1 MAKWKCSVCG
11 YVYDEERGE
20 PATKTPQN
28 TRFGDLPD
36 DWKCPVCGADTSAFE
51 QLPEGAAPGPAR
63 AVTKWKCSVCGYLYD
78 EEAGEPA
85 TDTSPHTRFGDLPDD
100 WKCPVCGS
108 GKNVFEPVLGEAMH
122 ETADTTVSDVLIAE
136 MEAWGISLIF
146 GLPGTSSLGLVDAV
160 RKNPAMRYIVVRHE
174 ENAAMA
180 ASAYHKLTGKIAA
193 CLTIAGPG
201 ATNLATGLY
210 DAKEDHASVLSIN
223 GQVATQYTGPGG
235 IQEIDQ
241 DAFFRPVTVYN
252 NTIYDRKMAVLLLT
266 KALKYATLHEGVA
279 QLSVPNDIQK
289 LPLSAPHS
297 SRETC
302 IRGLPIV
309 PAGHDLRA
317 AADAINAAHRP
328 VILAGWGAHQAA
340 DDVVRLATTLQ
351 APIVT
356 TFRSKGILPDTHEWL
371 IGILGSVG
379 SPHARKLVT
388 ESDLLITLG
397 VGFSKFT
404 NVPLDKKMVQV
415 DTNPVKL
422 GKNADSIPLWGN
434 CVHLLPLLIPLL
446 KARPKDGMTD
456 RIAAMKDEWRALL
469 DREAD
474 ADAVPIR
481 PPYIMKVLS
490 GLIPDD
496 AVIALDV
503 GENQWWF
510 GRNFLMKHQRF
521 AMSGYLGTMGFG
533 LPAAIAAKCAYPDK
547 TVFCIT
553 GDGGFAM
560 AMADFVTAVKY
571 DLPMVVVV
579 LSNRQLGMIR
589 VEQMMEQYENYATDL
604 LNPDFAAYADA
615 CGGVGIRVE
624 RPGDL
629 GPAIERAMALNR
641 PVIVDVL
648 TDPDRFGTRGE

>member
-1 MAKWKCSVCG
+1 MTKWKCSVCG
-11 YVYDEERGE
+11 YVYDEE
-20 PATKTPQN
+20 
-28 TRFGDLPD
+28 
-36 DWKCPVCGADTSAFE
+36 
-51 QLPEGAAPGPAR
+51 
-63 AVTKWKCSVCGYLYD
+63 
-78 EEAGEPA
+78 AGEPA
-85 TDTSPHTRFGDLPDD
+85 TDTPLHTRFGDLPDD

-108 GKNVFEPVLGEAMH
+108 GKNVFEPVLREAVH

-136 MEAWGISLIF
+136 MAAWGISLIF

-160 RKNPAMRYIVVRHE
+160 RRNHSMRYIVVRHE

-180 ASAYHKLTGKIAA
+180 ASAYHKLTGNIAA

-223 GQVATQYTGPGG
+223 GQVKTQYTGPGG

-252 NTIYDRKMAVLLLT
+252 NTIYDRKTAVLLLT
-266 KALKYATLHEGVA
+266 KALKYASLHEGVA

-289 LPLSAPHS
+289 MPLSAPHS
-297 SRETC
+297 PRETC
-302 IRGLPIV
+302 IRDFPVV
-309 PAGHDLRA
+309 PAGRGLRA
-317 AADAINAAHRP
+317 AAEAINAARRP
-328 VILAGWGAHQAA
+328 VIIAGWGAHRAA
-340 DDVVRLATTLQ
+340 DDVVRLAATLR

-356 TFRSKGILPDTHEWL
+356 TFRSKGILPDNHEWL

-388 ESDLLITLG
+388 DADLLITLG

-404 NVPLDKKMVQV
+404 NVPLDKKIVQV

-422 GKNADSIPLWGN
+422 GMNADCIPLWGN
-434 CVHLLPLLIPLL
+434 CVHLLPLLLPLL
-446 KARPKDGMTD
+446 EPKPEEGMRE
-456 RIAAMKDEWRALL
+456 RIAAMKEEWRAHP

-474 ADAVPIR
+474 ENAVPIR

-490 GLIPDD
+490 ALIPDD
-496 AVIALDV
+496 AVITLDV

-510 GRNFLMKHQRF
+510 GRNFRMKHQRF

-533 LPAAIAAKCAYPDK
+533 FPAAIAAKCAYPDK
-547 TVFCIT
+547 AVFCIT

-579 LSNRQLGMIR
+579 LSNRQLAMIR

-641 PVIVDVL
+641 PVIVDVF
-648 TDPDRFGTRGE
+648 TDPDRFGSGRT